1 MTNVKHATSSSAN
14 SCGMRHGRQSN
25 VIIVSRRSDKSIC
38 TIESAAIINISTMS
52 DQSEHCCGRD
62 KSKNFLSHSPQV

>member
-1 MTNVKHATSSSAN
+1 MTNAKHATSSSAN

-38 TIESAAIINISTMS
+38 TIESAAIINS
-52 DQSEHCCGRD
+52 
-62 KSKNFLSHSPQV
+62 